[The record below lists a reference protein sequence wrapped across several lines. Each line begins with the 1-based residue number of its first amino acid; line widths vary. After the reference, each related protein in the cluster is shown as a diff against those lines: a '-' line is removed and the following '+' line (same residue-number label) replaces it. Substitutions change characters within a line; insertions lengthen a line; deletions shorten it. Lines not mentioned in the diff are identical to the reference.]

1 MSSAESRATFFR
13 QSGWMAFATMA
24 GGLFNMFSTLVVFE
38 MPDDQ
43 VNAFDA
49 ALAALAIFGTPALG
63 VQAAFAAQAS
73 VTDDSDR
80 MKTLA
85 ATMRGAFLWLTAGWA
100 VLAGLCVLFSTKIFA
115 LFGLSQPAFLWVLLA
130 LALVTVWTPVTNGT
144 LQGRQ
149 DFLWFGL
156 GTLLNGVGRFAVLVI
171 VVLVLKLGA
180 LGGLVGVLAG
190 SLAVFALVTW
200 RTRDVLAA
208 PGGKVDWHKF
218 LRRAVPLTFGL
229 GALVT
234 IMQADALIVREKLQS
249 LGLTTEEIVGYT
261 AARRIGQ
268 VLVFLVGA
276 VVSVMYPK
284 VARSFQRTEATDVL
298 KLTVCLTALVSVVGA
313 AITSLVPEIP
323 LRMLAGSG
331 ATAESA
337 KLVVAFVWALVP
349 LAISNVLVWN
359 LLARECYRA
368 VPFLVLVA
376 GGCWLA
382 LRTYN
387 DRLLT
392 VITVVGISALALLIV
407 SAIFMLI
414 ENRARQGDRAA
425 VNA

>member
-24 GGLFNMFSTLVVFE
+24 GGLFNMLSTLVVFK

-63 VQAAFAAQAS
+63 MQAAFAAQAS
-73 VTDDSDR
+73 VADDPDR

-100 VLAGLCVLFSTKIFA
+100 ALAGLCIVFKTRILS
-115 LFGLSQPAFLWVLLA
+115 LYGLSQPAVLWILLA
-130 LALVTVWTPVTNGT
+130 LALVTLWTPVTNGT

-156 GTLLNGVGRFAVLVI
+156 GTLLNGIGRFAVLVA
-171 VVLVLKLGA
+171 VVLFLKLGA

-190 SLAVFALVTW
+190 SVAVFLLVTW
-200 RTRDVLAA
+200 RTRDVLSTT
-208 PGGKVDWHKF
+208 GGEVDWRGF
-218 LRRAVPLTFGL
+218 LRRAVPLTLGL

-234 IMQADALIVREKLQS
+234 IMQADALIVREKLRP
-249 LGLTTEEIVGYT
+249 LLTTEEIVGYT

-298 KLTVCLTALVSVVGA
+298 KLTVGLTAVVSILGA
-313 AITSLVPEIP
+313 AVTSLIPQIP
-323 LRMLAGSG
+323 LRILAGGG
-331 ATAESA
+331 ATAASA
-337 KLVVAFVWALVP
+337 TLVVACVWALVP

-376 GGCWLA
+376 GGCWFA
-382 LRTYN
+382 LRIYN

-392 VITVVGISALALLIV
+392 VITVVGISSLVLLIV
-407 SAIFMLI
+407 STLFVLL
-414 ENRARQGDRAA
+414 ESRSRQGDRAA
-425 VNA
+425 INA

>member
-1 MSSAESRATFFR
+1 MSSAESRATFLR

-24 GGLFNMFSTLVVFE
+24 GGLFNMLSTLIVFK

-63 VQAAFAAQAS
+63 MQAAFAAQAS
-73 VTDDSDR
+73 VADDPDR

-85 ATMRGAFLWLTAGWA
+85 ATMRGAFLWMSAGWIA
-100 VLAGLCVLFSTKIFA
+100 LAALCVVFKTRILA
-115 LFGLSQPAFLWVLLA
+115 LYGLSEPAVLWVLLA
-130 LALVTVWTPVTNGT
+130 LALVTLWTPVTNGT

-149 DFLWFGL
+149 DFLWFGV
-156 GTLLNGVGRFAVLVI
+156 GTLLNGAGRFAVLVA

-190 SLAVFALVTW
+190 STAVFLLVTW
-200 RTRDVLAA
+200 RTRDVLATT
-208 PGGKVDWHKF
+208 GGKVDWRGF
-218 LRRAVPLTFGL
+218 LRRAVPLTLGL
-229 GALVT
+229 GALVA
-234 IMQADALIVREKLQS
+234 IMQADALIVREKLRP
-249 LGLTTEEIVGYT
+249 LLTTEEIVGYT

-276 VVSVMYPK
+276 IVSVMYPK

-298 KLTVCLTALVSVVGA
+298 KLTVGLTALVSILGA
-313 AITSLVPEIP
+313 GVTSLVPQIP
-323 LRMLAGSG
+323 LRLLAGSG
-331 ATAESA
+331 ATAGSA
-337 KLVVAFVWALVP
+337 TLVVAFVWALVP

-382 LRTYN
+382 LRTYH

-392 VITVVGISALALLIV
+392 VAMVVGVSALVLLLV
-407 SAIFMLI
+407 SAIFILL
-414 ENRARQGDRAA
+414 ESRVRPGDRAA
-425 VNA
+425 INA

>member
-13 QSGWMAFATMA
+13 QSGWMVFATIA
-24 GGLFNMFSTLVVFE
+24 GGVFNMLSSLVVFR

-73 VTDDSDR
+73 VADEPDR

-85 ATMRGAFLWLTAGWA
+85 ATMRGAFLWLTVGWMALA
-100 VLAGLCVLFSTKIFA
+100 VLSVVFKDRILSLY
-115 LFGLSQPAFLWVLLA
+115 GLSQPAYLWVLLA
-130 LALVTVWTPVTNGT
+130 LALVTLWTPVTNGT

-149 DFLWFGL
+149 DFRWFGL
-156 GTLLNGVGRFAVLVI
+156 GTLLNGLGRFAVLVA

-180 LGGLVGVLAG
+180 LGGLVGVLGG
-190 SLAVFALVTW
+190 SLAVFVLVTW
-200 RTRDVLAA
+200 RTHDVLAM
-208 PGGKVDWHKF
+208 PGGEVDWRGF

-234 IMQADALIVREKLQS
+234 IMQADALIVREKLRV
-249 LGLTTEEIVGYT
+249 LDLTTEEIVGYT

-298 KLTVCLTALVSVVGA
+298 KLTVCLTALVSVLGA
-313 AITSLVPEIP
+313 AVTSLIPQIP
-323 LRMLAGSG
+323 LRILAGSG

-337 KLVVAFVWALVP
+337 TLVVAFVWALVP

-392 VITVVGISALALLIV
+392 VITVVGISALVLLLV
-407 SAIFMLI
+407 STIFILI
-414 ENRARQGDRAA
+414 ENRARRGDRAA
-425 VNA
+425 IIA

>member
-13 QSGWMAFATMA
+13 QSGWMAFATIA
-24 GGLFNMFSTLVVFE
+24 GGLFNMLSTLVVFK

-63 VQAAFAAQAS
+63 MQAAFAAQAS
-73 VTDDSDR
+73 VADDPDR
-80 MKTLA
+80 MKSLA

-100 VLAGLCVLFSTKIFA
+100 ALAVLSVLFKDRILS
-115 LFGLSQPAFLWVLLA
+115 LYGLSQPAFLWVLLA
-130 LALVTVWTPVTNGT
+130 LALVTLWTPVTNGT

-156 GTLLNGVGRFAVLVI
+156 GTLLNGAGRLAVLVA

-180 LGGLVGVLAG
+180 LGGLVGVLGG
-190 SLAVFALVTW
+190 SLAVFVLVTW
-200 RTRDVLAA
+200 RTRDVLATT
-208 PGGKVDWHKF
+208 GGRVDWRSF

-229 GALVT
+229 GALVA
-234 IMQADALIVREKLQS
+234 IMQADALIVREKLKV
-249 LGLTTEEIVGYT
+249 LGLTTDEIVGYT

-268 VLVFLVGA
+268 VLVFVVGA

-298 KLTVCLTALVSVVGA
+298 KLTVSLTALVSIVGA
-313 AITSLVPEIP
+313 TVTSLVPQIP
-323 LRMLAGSG
+323 LRILAGSG
-331 ATAESA
+331 ASAESA
-337 KLVVAFVWALVP
+337 TLVVAFVWALVP

-392 VITVVGISALALLIV
+392 VITVVGISALAMLLV
-407 SAIFMLI
+407 STIFILI
-414 ENRARQGDRAA
+414 ESRDRRGDRAA
-425 VNA
+425 ITS